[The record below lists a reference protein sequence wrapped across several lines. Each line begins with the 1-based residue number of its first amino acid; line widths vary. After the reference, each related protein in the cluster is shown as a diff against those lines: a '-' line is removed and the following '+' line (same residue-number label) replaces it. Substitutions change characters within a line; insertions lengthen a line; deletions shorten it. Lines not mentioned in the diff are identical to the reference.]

1 MQSTPTGRDHCGH
14 GPSPLSIPSPLSGRI
29 TSPLTYHLSPDIS
42 HKTLLIIN
50 FSNNFTS
57 NRNFMK
63 KSSVI
68 LTILAVSALQTG
80 AVTKITPGSPW
91 ADTTGKH
98 INAHGGCV
106 VVHDGTYYWFGEDRT
121 GMTSNGVSCYS
132 SADLLNWQRKGLVMK
147 TSDAN
152 DPVTGKCI
160 LERPKVIFNDAT
172 GKWVMYSHWED
183 GTGYGEARVCVA
195 VADQVDGEYQ
205 FVDTFRPNS
214 HDSRDQTIFKDSDG
228 KAYHFCATDMNTNI
242 NVALLS
248 PDYLSTEQNPVTET
262 KILNGLR
269 LEAPAIIRTGDTY
282 FGVFSGCSGWD
293 PNPGHTAMATEIL
306 GYWTPGGN
314 FCTDDGAETTY
325 RSQSTFIL
333 KVPGHDNSYIYMGDR
348 WNTSDIGGKSEY
360 VWLPLSLRSGYPT
373 VQWRDSWDPSVFDDC
388 DRFLRLAN
396 PTDGAV
402 VRILD
407 KFSDRW
413 LSTTGNGFFIDND
426 NEETN
431 VSLRME
437 ATYNPYVWR
446 FVDMK
451 TGKYLQSVFGALSFA
466 EKSDIV
472 GQKWYLELQEDG
484 TYLIQS
490 MHDRKTLTVAGS
502 SQRAGTQLFMTT
514 PGATEAQYFGL
525 YFDSY
530 EYDYEAAALF
540 SAAYREENLLKME
553 AQENYDDTGIE
564 SALISPFG
572 IRMAGNDMQIVSP
585 ERTEAVIR
593 ITSLSSG
600 IDVVTVKAVLET
612 GANSVCPAATL
623 PAGIYAAM
631 VTSPLGQSTRKIILP

>member
-1 MQSTPTGRDHCGH
+1 MG
-14 GPSPLSIPSPLSGRI
+14 
-29 TSPLTYHLSPDIS
+29 
-42 HKTLLIIN
+42 
-50 FSNNFTS
+50 
-57 NRNFMK
+57 
-63 KSSVI
+63 
-68 LTILAVSALQTG
+68 ALN
-80 AVTKITPGSPW
+80 KITPGSPW

-106 VVHDGTYYWFGEDRT
+106 VEHDGVYYWFGEDRT
-121 GMTSNGVSCYS
+121 GMTSNGVSCYTS
-132 SADLLNWQRKGLVMK
+132 TDLYNWQRKGLVMK
-147 TSDAN
+147 TSAAN

-160 LERPKVIFNDAT
+160 LERPKVIYNDAT

-195 VADQVDGEYQ
+195 VADEVDGEYQ

-214 HDSRDQTIFKDSDG
+214 HDSRDQTIFKDADG

-248 PDYLSTEQNPVTET
+248 DDYLSTEQSPVTET

-333 KVPGHDNSYIYMGDR
+333 KVPGHDNAYIYMGDR
-348 WNTSDIGGKSEY
+348 WNTSDIGAKSEY

-373 VQWRDSWDPSVFDDC
+373 VRWRDSWDTSVFDDC
-388 DRFLRLAN
+388 DRFRRLAE
-396 PTDGAV
+396 PADGAI

-413 LSTTGNGFFIDND
+413 MSTTGNGFFIDDDND
-426 NEETN
+426 DTN

-446 FVDMK
+446 FVDVK

-466 EKSDIV
+466 EKADIV

-484 TYLIQS
+484 TYYLQS
-490 MHDRKTLTVAGS
+490 MHDKKTLTVAGS
-502 SQRAGTQLFMTT
+502 SQRAGTQLFMTAA
-514 PGATEAQYFGL
+514 GATDAQCFGL

-530 EYDYEAAALF
+530 EYDYEAADQF
-540 SAAYREENLLKME
+540 SALYREQNLLKME
-553 AQENYDDTGIE
+553 TQSNYDDSGVTATELSPFAVKADRHALRIFAPE
-564 SALISPFG
+564 SAEAS
-572 IRMAGNDMQIVSP
+572 VS
-585 ERTEAVIR
+585 
-593 ITSLSSG
+593 ITDVTSG
-600 IDVVTVKAVLET
+600 ITVEELNLTLAP
-612 GANSVCPAATL
+612 GANVATFSREL
-623 PAGIYAAM
+623 PAGIYAVALY
-631 VTSPLGQSTRKIILP
+631 SPIGHCIRKIQIR